1 MWGGGW
7 VPVLGPPSW
16 SLCDLAPEW
25 GNVWGS
31 WGLVVYG
38 PVVWSVVNEQFGVSG
53 DVGGGDEVDRV
64 AIFLEFAI
72 GFVGRVGGGVR
83 EGHVGG
89 GGEGV
94 CGVVTELCHA
104 KARSWVAEA
113 VNC

>member
-1 MWGGGW
+1 MG
-7 VPVLGPPSW
+7 
-16 SLCDLAPEW
+16 
-25 GNVWGS
+25 
-31 WGLVVYG
+31 
-38 PVVWSVVNEQFGVSG
+38 G

-64 AIFLEFAI
+64 AIFLEFAV

-83 EGHVGG
+83 EGPVGG

-104 KARSWVAEA
+104 KARLWGAET